1 MNADLAYFIER
12 DVGKGER
19 WLGLFY
25 RDDRLSMMHGV
36 GGSEVKMQQIP
47 QGAMIVLKTSVAVG
61 SANLE
66 EAQPKE

>member
-1 MNADLAYFIER
+1 MTLPILLRGMLEKVNVDLAYFI
-12 DVGKGER
+12 GG
-19 WLGLFY
+19 
-25 RDDRLSMMHGV
+25 DRLSMMHGV
-36 GGSEVKMQQIP
+36 GGSEVKMQQFQ